1 MSVLGLTSGIAGAPP
16 SPAEILRHAISVIT
30 TSRGGKWRCTT
41 ASRWLNRAATTVEL
55 DHLSNGGMI
64 VSRVLT
70 KCFREPR
77 KLVGV
82 IEDMRKTLCF
92 RSFFSPTARR

>member
-1 MSVLGLTSGIAGAPP
+1 MWTLDQRQRMVVEHQVLQREGFDQFSVYHNRSTDSYYASG
-16 SPAEILRHAISVIT
+16 
-30 TSRGGKWRCTT
+30 T
-41 ASRWLNRAATTVEL
+41 ATAN
-55 DHLSNGGMI
+55 
-64 VSRVLT
+64 RVLT

>member
-1 MSVLGLTSGIAGAPP
+1 MARRWPRIVLLTLGCLLALATSAA
-16 SPAEILRHAISVIT
+16 AECAWVFWET
-30 TSRGGKWRCTT
+30 AETST
-41 ASRWLNRAATTVEL
+41 N
-55 DHLSNGGMI
+55 
-64 VSRVLT
+64 RVLT

>member
-1 MSVLGLTSGIAGAPP
+1 M
-16 SPAEILRHAISVIT
+16 LRA
-30 TSRGGKWRCTT
+30 
-41 ASRWLNRAATTVEL
+41 
-55 DHLSNGGMI
+55 LSLFVVGVCAN
-64 VSRVLT
+64 RVLT